1 MTRSSAQASG
11 TPRPASRLEE
21 VHQRDLANL
30 GIRRH
35 TGRVGM
41 TGPDAAEQGTRLV
54 SAAVS
59 VSALIG
65 WECGKAALRGEDFV
79 DPQD

>member
-1 MTRSSAQASG
+1 
-11 TPRPASRLEE
+11 
-21 VHQRDLANL
+21 
-30 GIRRH
+30 
-35 TGRVGM
+35 M

-65 WECGKAALRGEDFV
+65 WKTGKAALRGEDFV